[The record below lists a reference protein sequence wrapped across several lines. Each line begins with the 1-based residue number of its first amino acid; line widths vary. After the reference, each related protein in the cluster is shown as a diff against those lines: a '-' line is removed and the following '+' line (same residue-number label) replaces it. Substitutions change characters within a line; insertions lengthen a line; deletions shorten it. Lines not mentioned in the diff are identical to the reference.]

1 MDRIPT
7 APPSRRSEG
16 RRHVRA
22 SLAAAIGSA
31 ALIAACSSATTPN
44 PTATPA
50 ATPAVTSTLAAIAS
64 PSPASSPNPAFPLDL
79 VDDEGHAVRL
89 AAEPA
94 RIVSLT
100 PATTE
105 IAFALG
111 AGSRVIATT
120 DFDDY
125 PPEALSLAHVAT
137 FDSVDVEKIVGLKA
151 DLVIAG
157 GNDFNKPSAIQ
168 RLRDLGVPVLTVY
181 GKDVAGVLADIRLVG
196 TAIGEGAAA
205 ADLAASMRAQIDQ
218 IAAATASLPHPRTFY
233 ELDATKEIYGPA
245 DGSFVVEMISLA
257 GGEPITTGS
266 TTVFS
271 IPLERLVGADPEVIV
286 LGDAAYGT
294 TPAVVRARSGW
305 ATMSAVRSGAIR
317 PVNDLVVT
325 RPGPRLVDGLRG
337 LALAIHPDLVLPP
350 APGASASAAPSSSPV
365 ASASAAP

>member
-1 MDRIPT
+1 MDRITT
-7 APPSRRSEG
+7 APPSRRGEG
-16 RRHVRA
+16 RRHARA
-22 SLAAAIGSA
+22 SLVSAIA
-31 ALIAACSSATTPN
+31 FVALLAACTS
-44 PTATPA
+44 A
-50 ATPAVTSTLAAIAS
+50 ATPSPSATPSLASTPAPSASPTPSPTPS
-64 PSPASSPNPAFPLDL
+64 PSPTFPLDL
-79 VDDEGHAVRL
+79 VDDEGNAVRL

-111 AGSRVIATT
+111 AGPRVIATT

-125 PPEALSLAHVAT
+125 PPEATGLAHVAT

-157 GNDFNKPSAIQ
+157 GNSFNKPSAIQ

-181 GKDVAGVLADIRLVG
+181 AKDVAGVLADIRLVG
-196 TAIGEGAAA
+196 KAIGEEAAA
-205 ADLAASMRAQIDQ
+205 GDLAASMRAEIDQ

-233 ELDATKEIYGPA
+233 ELDATKDIYGPA
-245 DGSFVVEMISLA
+245 DGSFVVGMITLA
-257 GGEPITTGS
+257 GGDPITTGS

-294 TPAVVRARSGW
+294 TPAIVRARSGW
-305 ATMSAVRSGAIR
+305 ATMSAVKSGAIR
-317 PVNDLVVT
+317 PVNDIVIT
-325 RPGPRLVDGLRG
+325 RPGPRLVEGLRD
-337 LALAIHPDLVLPP
+337 LARAIHPDIVLPP
-350 APGASASAAPSSSPV
+350 APGTSGSAAPSSSPV
-365 ASASAAP
+365 PSASGSS

>member
-1 MDRIPT
+1 MTRIPI

-16 RRHVRA
+16 RRHARLA
-22 SLAAAIGSA
+22 TAAALTLT
-31 ALIAACSSATTPN
+31 ALLVACSGGASPSPSSPPA
-44 PTATPA
+44 TATPA
-50 ATPAVTSTLAAIAS
+50 PTATIASTPS
-64 PSPASSPNPAFPLDL
+64 PSPSPAFPLDL
-79 VDDEGHAVRL
+79 TDDDGYAVHL
-89 AAEPA
+89 AAAPA

-125 PPEALSLAHVAT
+125 PPEALGLAHVAT
-137 FDSVDVEKIVGLKA
+137 FDSVDVEKIVGLRA

-157 GNDFNKPSAIQ
+157 GNSFNKPASIQ

-181 GKDVAGVLADIRLVG
+181 AKDVAGVLADIRLVG
-196 TAIGEGAAA
+196 RAIGEDAGA

-218 IAAATASLPHPRTFY
+218 ISAATASLSHPRTFY
-233 ELDATKEIYGPA
+233 ELDATKDIYGPA

-257 GGEPITTGS
+257 GGAPITTGS

-286 LGDAAYGT
+286 LGDGAYGT
-294 TPAVVRARSGW
+294 TPAIVKARSGW
-305 ATMSAVRSGAIR
+305 GTMAAVRTGAIR
-317 PVNDLVVT
+317 PVDDIVVT
-325 RPGPRLVDGLRG
+325 RPGPRLVDGLRA
-337 LALAIHPDLVLPP
+337 LALVIHPDLALPP
-350 APGASASAAPSSSPV
+350 APGASPSAVPSGSAVPSTAP
-365 ASASAAP
+365 

>member
-1 MDRIPT
+1 MDRITT

-16 RRHVRA
+16 RRHVRVPVLCA
-22 SLAAAIGSA
+22 IVIAVAALLAACGAG
-31 ALIAACSSATTPN
+31 
-44 PTATPA
+44 ATPSPSPTPSIA
-50 ATPAVTSTLAAIAS
+50 STPAPVAS
-64 PSPASSPNPAFPLDL
+64 PSPTPSPSPAFPVELT
-79 VDDEGHAVRL
+79 DDEGHAVRL

-111 AGSRVIATT
+111 AGPRVIATT

-125 PPEALSLAHVAT
+125 PPEATGLDHVAT

-157 GNDFNKPSAIQ
+157 GNNFNKPSAIQ

-181 GKDVAGVLADIRLVG
+181 AKDVAGVLADIRLVG
-196 TAIGEGAAA
+196 KAIGKGDAA
-205 ADLAASMRAQIDQ
+205 ADLAASMRAEIDQ
-218 IAAATASLPHPRTFY
+218 IAAATASQSHPRTFY
-233 ELDATKEIYGPA
+233 ELDATKDIYGPA
-245 DGSFVVEMISLA
+245 DGSFIVEMITLA
-257 GGEPITTGS
+257 GGDPITTGS

-294 TPAVVRARSGW
+294 TPAIVRARSGW
-305 ATMSAVRSGAIR
+305 ATMTAVKSGAIR
-317 PVNDLVVT
+317 PVNDIVIT
-325 RPGPRLVDGLRG
+325 RPGPRLIEGLRD
-337 LALAIHPDLVLPP
+337 LARAIHPDIVLPP
-350 APGASASAAPSSSPV
+350 APGASGSGAPSSSPV
-365 ASASAAP
+365 PSASASY

>member
-1 MDRIPT
+1 MIRIPS

-16 RRHVRA
+16 RRHARLATAVA
-22 SLAAAIGSA
+22 IAFAAILAACGSGSSPSPSVPPAGAAI
-31 ALIAACSSATTPN
+31 
-44 PTATPA
+44 A
-50 ATPAVTSTLAAIAS
+50 ATPSPTAVPGATPS
-64 PSPASSPNPAFPLDL
+64 PSPTYPLDL
-79 VDDEGHAVRL
+79 TDDDGYALHL
-89 AAEPA
+89 AAQPA

-111 AGSRVIATT
+111 AGSQVIATT

-125 PPEALSLAHVAT
+125 PPEALGLAHVAT
-137 FDSVDVEKIVGLKA
+137 FDSVDVEKVVGLRA

-157 GNDFNKPSAIQ
+157 GNSFNKPAAIQ

-181 GKDVAGVLADIRLVG
+181 AKDVAGVLADIRLVG
-196 TAIGEGAAA
+196 RAIGMGAAA

-218 IAAATASLPHPRTFY
+218 ISAATASLPHPRTFY
-233 ELDATKEIYGPA
+233 ELDATKDIYGPA

-257 GGEPITTGS
+257 GGSPITTGS

-294 TPAVVRARSGW
+294 TPDVVRARSGW
-305 ATMSAVRSGAIR
+305 ATMRAVKDGAIR
-317 PVNDLVVT
+317 PVNDIVVT
-325 RPGPRLVDGLRG
+325 RPGPRLVQGLHD
-337 LALAIHPDLVLPP
+337 LALAIHPDLVLPT
-350 APGASASAAPSSSPV
+350 APGASGSATPSGSAAPT
-365 ASASAAP
+365 AAP